1 MDGSYPTPGF
11 DNHVWNQL
19 QQMSHQPSQRGRGGR
34 GNWGGRG
41 RGRNHRGYP
50 SSHGSQSSFMSN
62 QSSVQHPPNTAD
74 FPPLGSALP
83 LPARNA
89 PAPQYQQ
96 YQAPV
101 QPFDNIRHGT
111 PREYQE
117 RARANYRGYEGRFG
131 HQSHVQPAA
140 MNQYPTYGRPLPRHT
155 HLYNPNAEFHHGT
168 AEQQRHM
175 RHVLMRQS
183 DYLTAVGRK
192 ANEAHRLT
200 REESVTK
207 ENFRLDLEG
216 VAKEALSAKY
226 PELDVEQ
233 VKLKCY
239 GSLANGFALANCD
252 MDLLLSLPGRQE
264 TVNKTKSSDD
274 QTEPDEDL
282 DSDEDEERTFNVEVR
297 RVLEKAFLD
306 KSYGARLLTNT
317 RVPILRICE
326 RPSSELL
333 HNLRDHRA
341 AWEKS
346 LFQSVDEVSTAPYSN
361 DNSSQAVA
369 KSNEQNQEDPNSPVL
384 DSLDQA
390 AHESSRVLHS
400 TDPETMDQSTARPLN
415 EPARGGT
422 LAVDSLG
429 GEISN
434 EPTSTVVEEVDQAM
448 ADLTVKDLS
457 SANPATRG
465 NPNLDFAGDC
475 GIQCDINFTNFVA
488 LHNSALLRLY
498 QGFDPRVGEVGT
510 FVKIWAKA
518 RDINTPY
525 RGTLSSY
532 AYIMMVLHYLMNIA
546 SPPVIPNLQYL
557 AKIEDGWNPDKE
569 IPLFDGFDIRFVSRP
584 AEIQQLQKE
593 MARNKNKETTAQ
605 LIRGFFRYY
614 ATREGFF
621 WTRDAIS
628 IRQKGGIVSKAEKGW
643 TEAKWAES
651 KNKNV
656 RLRYLLAIEDPF
668 EVEHNVARTVG
679 HHGLVSI
686 RDEFRRAWSMVE
698 RVGAGE
704 QISVEAFL
712 KPVTDRID
720 TLRKDQ
726 DFHRQKQLQ
735 MKRELE
741 AKEKLLAQKKDD
753 EDSESHTD
761 GTLGNSNQGRAQA
774 LSSLNSQRR
783 NSNSKL
789 TSAHSHQGKNKDK
802 NNRQTSE
809 SWRRRKVSADSD
821 SEDDGEENRPVDK
834 GDHPAED
841 PDPSVDANSDKP
853 EAKEKCK
860 PDAYLCSR
868 TDVLLANGRDEWG
881 NPVPWDVDTQEGR
894 WLHWR
899 DKKIKKGTI
908 RGFQNPTLRELDEQ
922 CPFDAQRPT
931 PYFSKP
937 YNSHVEKMQA
947 ERPPWPASHV
957 DHPCHS
963 VVKSDNP
970 FVESAPF
977 IPQSSEWGEQTVTDA
992 SPDQGPPIPSPHGRQ
1007 DGVVGKVIP
1016 WDNRTRGGDWL
1027 RWRDRCIRNGHWQ
1040 HHQYSR
1046 YTELSNE
1053 FPYDE
1058 LMTWAQLEEKNKVL
1072 RKYYSRTT
1080 YRIDVPENSALGLA
1094 EKPAATD
1101 TNHVSLATT
1110 NSVTAQSQGINHN
1123 VDLVPGRNTSSPDQE
1138 ALRARRLAFFAKQF
1152 TGSESDAVSN
1162 ANTQS
1167 CGHAAHNGPNEVGEE
1182 SIAPAYDRRIA
1193 VQPISRESGF
1203 ADSTQ
1208 WNAAVEL
1215 EEVVDNDSQSFH
1227 SANGLQED
1235 NFTEDQG
1242 SPDERTYLQVP
1253 ETLYP
1258 DMDRNQRPRD
1268 EDPDVMP
1275 IPRNYGFQFD
1285 PRQLQDLAI
1294 IAKGGN
1300 GCAREGAQFSIEDEY
1315 EWGGGGAMGWR
1326 TSTGPQCVRISS
1338 GTPYLPGQG
1347 DEDRLLDELPGD
1359 LD

>member
-1 MDGSYPTPGF
+1 MP
-11 DNHVWNQL
+11 
-19 QQMSHQPSQRGRGGR
+19 
-34 GNWGGRG
+34 
-41 RGRNHRGYP
+41 
-50 SSHGSQSSFMSN
+50 
-62 QSSVQHPPNTAD
+62 
-74 FPPLGSALP
+74 
-83 LPARNA
+83 
-89 PAPQYQQ
+89 
-96 YQAPV
+96 
-101 QPFDNIRHGT
+101 
-111 PREYQE
+111 
-117 RARANYRGYEGRFG
+117 
-131 HQSHVQPAA
+131 
-140 MNQYPTYGRPLPRHT
+140 QYPTYGRPPPRNT
-155 HLYNPNAEFHHGT
+155 YLYHPNAELHYGT
-168 AEQQRHM
+168 AEQQRNM
-175 RHVLMRQS
+175 RHVMMRQS
-183 DYLTAVGRK
+183 DYLNAVGRR

-200 REESVTK
+200 REESLTK
-207 ENFRLDLEG
+207 ENFRQDLEN

-252 MDLLLSLPGRQE
+252 MDLLLSLPSHQE
-264 TVNKTKSSDD
+264 TVKKTKSSED
-274 QTEPDEDL
+274 QAEAAEDP

-306 KSYGARLLTNT
+306 KAYGARLLTNT

-326 RPSSELL
+326 RPSPELL

-346 LFQSVDEVSTAPYSN
+346 LFQSVDEASTAPCSN
-361 DNSSQAVA
+361 DNPSQVVA
-369 KSNEQNQEDPNSPVL
+369 KSNGQTHEDANSRGMDAP
-384 DSLDQA
+384 DQA
-390 AHESSRVLHS
+390 NVECAKGLPS
-400 TDPETMDQSTARPLN
+400 TDLETIDQSSARQLDKQ
-415 EPARGGT
+415 A
-422 LAVDSLG
+422 LG
-429 GEISN
+429 GALAIDSFGLQDTD
-434 EPTSTVVEEVDQAM
+434 EPTSTVMEEVDQAM
-448 ADLTVKDLS
+448 ADLTVKDLFTP
-457 SANPATRG
+457 NPATRG
-465 NPNLDFAGDC
+465 NPNLDFVGDC

-532 AYIMMVLHYLMNIA
+532 GYIMMVLHFLMNIA

-557 AKIEDGWNPDKE
+557 AKIEDGWHPDRE

-584 AEIQQLQKE
+584 AEIQELQKD

-605 LIRGFFRYY
+605 LLRGFFRYY

-628 IRQKGGIVSKAEKGW
+628 IRQKGGIVPKAEKGW

-686 RDEFRRAWSMVE
+686 RDEFRRAWSLVE

-704 QISVEAFL
+704 QIPVEAFL
-712 KPVTDRID
+712 EPVTDRID

-741 AKEKLLAQKKDD
+741 AKEKLLVQKKDD

-761 GTLGNSNQGRAQA
+761 GTLGNSIQGRAQA
-774 LSSLNSQRR
+774 LSSLNSQHRK
-783 NSNSKL
+783 SNPKL
-789 TSAHSHQGKNKDK
+789 TSAHSHQGKNKYK
-802 NNRQTSE
+802 NNRQPSE

-821 SEDDGEENRPVDK
+821 CEDEPDNNRPEDK
-834 GDHPAED
+834 IDHSAED
-841 PDPSVDANSDKP
+841 PNPSADADSDKP
-853 EAKEKCK
+853 ESKGKNK

-868 TDVLLANGRDEWG
+868 TDVLLANGRDQWG
-881 NPVPWDVDTQEGR
+881 NPVPWDIDTQEGR

-908 RGFQNPTLRELDEQ
+908 REFSNPTLRELDEQ
-922 CPFDAQRPT
+922 CPFDAERPT
-931 PYFSKP
+931 PYSSKP
-937 YNSHVEKMQA
+937 YNSHVERAKA
-947 ERPPWPASHV
+947 DRPPWPANRDDDHSSH
-957 DHPCHS
+957 S
-963 VVKSDNP
+963 AVKADDGVIKSTP
-970 FVESAPF
+970 S
-977 IPQSSEWGEQTVTDA
+977 IPQSSERGEQTVTDA
-992 SPDQGPPIPSPHGRQ
+992 NPNQGHPLGVPHSRQ
-1007 DGVVGKVIP
+1007 DDVVGKVIP
-1016 WDNRTRGGDWL
+1016 WDKTTRGGQWL
-1027 RWRDRCIRNGHWQ
+1027 QFRDRCIRKGDWKYHQ
-1040 HHQYSR
+1040 HSR
-1046 YTELSNE
+1046 FTQLSNE
-1053 FPYDE
+1053 FPYDD
-1058 LMTWAQLEEKNKVL
+1058 LMTWAELEEKNKVL
-1072 RKYYSRTT
+1072 RKYYCHSV
-1080 YRIDVPENSALGLA
+1080 YRNEVPENSVSGAT
-1094 EKPAATD
+1094 EKPTATQ
-1101 TNHVSLATT
+1101 TNHVSLVTPDSA
-1110 NSVTAQSQGINHN
+1110 TAQSQGIDHN
-1123 VDLVPGRNTSSPDQE
+1123 VDLVPDSKTSSPDQE

-1152 TGSESDAVSN
+1152 TGSENDAGSN
-1162 ANTQS
+1162 ANTLFS
-1167 CGHAAHNGPNEVGEE
+1167 GHAAHSASNEVEKE
-1182 SIAPAYDRRIA
+1182 SIAPAYGCPIA
-1193 VQPISRESGF
+1193 VQPTSRESGF

-1208 WNAAVEL
+1208 WNGAVTAVKL
-1215 EEVVDNDSQSFH
+1215 EEVVDDDSKSFH

-1235 NFTEDQG
+1235 DFTEDQG
-1242 SPDERTYLQVP
+1242 SRDETPDLQVSG
-1253 ETLYP
+1253 TQYP
-1258 DMDRNQRPRD
+1258 DMDRSQRPRD
-1268 EDPDVMP
+1268 EDPDIMP
-1275 IPRNYGFQFD
+1275 IPRTYGFQFD

-1300 GCAREGAQFSIEDEY
+1300 GCAREGAQFNIEDEY

-1347 DEDRLLDELPGD
+1347 DEEGLLNELPGD